1 MRVLRR
7 ARLVAASGLLVV
19 SLAACGGGSSAGGPS
34 SEPSSPG
41 VDGGTSSQ
49 PPADVSADKGLT
61 EWLAAV
67 CTAQKD
73 TLDPSQL
80 TPDPSEIAAD
90 PEKAIKKIIK
100 QYKLL
105 PDQFRAFADELEQ
118 IGAPDVENGKELT
131 DAYIDAA
138 RAVADALDQAL
149 ADVGDGGIGSF
160 AGIAKITE
168 SPELKAALDRV
179 AKAGQAVGTDA
190 ELEAAA
196 AGVPECQ
203 GLYS

>member
-1 MRVLRR
+1 MRILRR
-7 ARLVAASGLLVV
+7 SRFVAASGLLVV
-19 SLAACGGGSSAGGPS
+19 SLAACGGGSSAGGPAPAS
-34 SEPSSPG
+34 TSPG
-41 VDGGTSSQ
+41 AVSAPSSQ
-49 PPADVSADKGLT
+49 PPADVSADKSLT

-80 TPDPSEIAAD
+80 SPDPSAIAAD
-90 PEKAIKKIIK
+90 PEKAIKKLVK

-105 PDQFRAFADELEQ
+105 PDQFRAFADQLEQ

-149 ADVGDGGIGSF
+149 AEVGDGGIGSF
-160 AGIAKITE
+160 AGISKITE
-168 SPELKAALDRV
+168 SPELMAALDRV
-179 AKAGQAVGTDA
+179 AKAGQAVGSDA
-190 ELEAAA
+190 ELKAAA
-196 AGVPECQ
+196 DGVPECQ
-203 GLYS
+203 GTLG